1 MIDQEI
7 PQRSRLAGSAPVVPP
22 PFNGRL
28 APGAP
33 GAKRDTGAGQ
43 LADPAGS
50 RGGQAGQRIRV
61 GQVPPLAEAFTSRPE
76 TAPGIWNAPGIQDAL
91 PPGSALALVPGAG
104 SAAEPRNEPGASG
117 KTQCAVY
124 LAESLW
130 ESAGIDVLIWIS
142 ATSRASILSG
152 LLEGFAAATGIEP
165 AGTAESVA
173 ARCVAWLAETPH
185 PWLVVLD
192 DLSDAKDLEGLWPDG
207 PAGRVL
213 ITTRQPGVAFVQR
226 QVHVLPVGFFS
237 AREALSYLA
246 QRTSADSDQ
255 RRGAVDLVKTL
266 HGEPLALAQAS
277 AVIANTTTTCRD
289 YREYLLRQQDRIQ
302 AALGKAPSASSV
314 TWMLPLE
321 HAERMLPDAS
331 LALVIAALLDGHRIP
346 ADVFTTAA
354 VNAFLGGERMRGR
367 DALLVLE
374 QVRLVWINRGQ
385 SAQATPVV
393 GMSPAVQAEIR
404 QAIPDDLRGPAV
416 RAAADALLEVWPADE
431 SRAWATEWLRASA
444 AGLQREAADTLWAGG
459 CHELLLRLGRSFDAG
474 QLTGPAVRYWQD
486 LADTGKRVL
495 GPEHPHTV
503 TATARLADACLAA
516 GRGTEALTCYQQVL
530 DHYQRMPAGQAYGF
544 TRGHPDITAARK
556 GLGRALIMVGKP
568 ADAAA
573 ILLEA
578 ARETEKFCGVAHP
591 DALRV
596 SDELAAAYRA
606 EGRTAEAIGLFQRS
620 LAHRQ
625 RVQGPRFPDTMITRE
640 HLAAALLAEGR
651 VKEGLSQAERLLRD
665 REGVLGAAHPDTIA
679 ARALCTAACYAAGRM
694 TSALE
699 NAERARADSE
709 LVLGADHRDTLTRCL
724 ELAQI
729 YAASGR
735 QVQAEAL
742 LAATAA
748 CCARVLP
755 AGDLLTL
762 AIQRNLAGFV
772 GE

>member
-1 MIDQEI
+1 MIGQEI

-22 PFNGRL
+22 PFNSRL
-28 APGAP
+28 APGAA
-33 GAKRDTGAGQ
+33 GARRDTGAGQ
-43 LADPAGS
+43 LADPAGP

-61 GQVPPLAEAFTSRPE
+61 GQVPPLAEAFTNRPE
-76 TAPGIWNAPGIQDAL
+76 SAPGIWNAPGIRDAL
-91 PPGSALALVPGAG
+91 PPGSALALVPGAA

-142 ATSRASILSG
+142 ATSRASVLSG

-226 QVHVLPVGFFS
+226 RVHVLPVGFFS

-255 RRGAVDLVKTL
+255 RRGAVDLVKAL

-277 AVIANTTTTCRD
+277 AIIANTTMTCRD
-289 YREYLLRQQDRIQ
+289 YREYLLGQQDRIR
-302 AALGKAPSASSV
+302 AALGEAPSASSV
-314 TWMLPLE
+314 TWMLPLD
-321 HAERMLPDAS
+321 HAERMLPGAS
-331 LALVIAALLDGHRIP
+331 LVLVIAAFLDGHRIP
-346 ADVFTTAA
+346 ADVFTTVA
-354 VNAFLGGERMRGR
+354 VNAFLGAERMRGW

-374 QVRLVWINRGQ
+374 QVGLVWIDRGK
-385 SAQATPVV
+385 SAQATPVA

-416 RAAADALLEVWPADE
+416 QAAADALLEVWPADE
-431 SRAWATEWLRASA
+431 SRAWTTEWLRASA
-444 AGLQREAADTLWAGG
+444 AGLQREAADMLWAGG

-474 QLTGPAVRYWQD
+474 QLTGAAVRYWQD

-495 GPEHPHTV
+495 GPEHPMV
-503 TATARLADACLAA
+503 TATARLADAYLAA

-578 ARETEKFCGVAHP
+578 ARETEEFCGVAHP
-591 DALRV
+591 DALRAR
-596 SDELAAAYRA
+596 DELAAAYRA
-606 EGRTAEAIGLFQRS
+606 EGRTAEAIELFQRS

-625 RVQGPRFPDTMITRE
+625 RVQGHRIPDTTITRE

-665 REGVLGAAHPDTIA
+665 RERVLGAAHPDTIA

-742 LAATAA
+742 LAATAV